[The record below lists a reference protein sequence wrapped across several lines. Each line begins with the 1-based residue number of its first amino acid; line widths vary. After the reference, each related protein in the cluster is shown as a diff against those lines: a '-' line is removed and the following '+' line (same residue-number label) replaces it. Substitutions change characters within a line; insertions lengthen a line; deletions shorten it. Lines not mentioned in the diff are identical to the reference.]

1 MRLCVKRLLICL
13 LILAVALPLTSCSK
27 YRVEMSNKRQS
38 EHMLTVGDQ
47 KVAFEVVD
55 FFYHARLDAYPE
67 EPFED
72 RMVWVENSICELY
85 AIFAVSDEASVEPFG
100 DVIEARLE
108 DYVKTMID
116 AYPTRRDYIDDITA
130 LHMTD
135 ATCRLLLRSAICEG
149 MLSSLMS
156 VEEED
161 LLAFAAQ
168 EDILRVMT
176 LQLNFDTQ
184 RTWAEGRMQ
193 EILDKLAD
201 GEDFLTVARE
211 LATTES
217 EHTYITERQ
226 WYRLCGEG
234 AHAPRAGV
242 LSDPLWESD
251 SVVLMMVVEK
261 DFSFIADHPANILD
275 SYIEY
280 MIEGKTDALLGSL
293 QKTDAYRAL
302 TKESFA

>member
-1 MRLCVKRLLICL
+1 
-13 LILAVALPLTSCSK
+13 
-27 YRVEMSNKRQS
+27 
-38 EHMLTVGDQ
+38 
-47 KVAFEVVD
+47 
-55 FFYHARLDAYPE
+55 
-67 EPFED
+67 
-72 RMVWVENSICELY
+72 
-85 AIFAVSDEASVEPFG
+85 
-100 DVIEARLE
+100 
-108 DYVKTMID
+108 
-116 AYPTRRDYIDDITA
+116 
-130 LHMTD
+130 
-135 ATCRLLLRSAICEG
+135 
-149 MLSSLMS
+149 
-156 VEEED
+156 
-161 LLAFAAQ
+161 
-168 EDILRVMT
+168 
-176 LQLNFDTQ
+176 
-184 RTWAEGRMQ
+184 MQ

-234 AHAPRAGV
+234 AHAPQAGV